1 MGQANLVQTR
11 KECVDYSGCRW
22 FPPYEQF
29 QRWGMPGCW
38 WVEFSRVEKMALL
51 LLRVCFI
58 SVAAGIA
65 TLLLRVGWDGPPY
78 TAYLVIFGIVLA
90 AVGVI
95 AVDIFTPRKQI
106 EVISA
111 IYFGL
116 LVGILLTY
124 VLWIALSPLIPENS
138 YAPPAQLLTAAIL
151 CYMCTSLLLQTK
163 DDFRFVIPYVEF
175 ARDLKGV
182 RPIILDT
189 SAIID
194 GRLAE
199 LTETNVVESQLV
211 MPGFVLAELQAIAD
225 SNDRLRRARGRRGL
239 DILNKLR
246 TQPMMDFQI
255 YDRELP
261 EFAGQPVDMKLV
273 ILAKH
278 LEGKLITGDFNL
290 NKVAK
295 VHNVQVINL
304 NEVAA
309 SLRPQ
314 FLPGESFEVR
324 IVKAGEGPEQ
334 GVGYLDD
341 GTMVVIEGGRHRIN
355 ATLNVVVT
363 STLQTQAG
371 RMLFAKVDEDPV
383 RA

>member
-1 MGQANLVQTR
+1 
-11 KECVDYSGCRW
+11 
-22 FPPYEQF
+22 
-29 QRWGMPGCW
+29 
-38 WVEFSRVEKMALL
+38 MALL
-51 LLRVCFI
+51 ILRVCFI
-58 SVAAGIA
+58 CVTAGIA
-65 TLLLRVGWDGPPY
+65 TLVLKLEFTGPAFLP
-78 TAYLVIFGIVLA
+78 YLVIFGTILLA
-90 AVGVI
+90 LGVI

-116 LVGILLTY
+116 LVGVLLTY
-124 VLWIALSPLIPENS
+124 VLWVALAPLIPDTTS
-138 YAPPAQLLTAAIL
+138 AAPVQLMMAAIF
-151 CYMCTSLLLQTK
+151 CYACTSLLLQTK

-175 ARDLKGV
+175 SRDLKGL
-182 RPIILDT
+182 RPIVLDT

-199 LTETNVVESQLV
+199 LTETNIIESQLV
-211 MPGFVLAELQAIAD
+211 MPGFVLNELQGIAD

-239 DILNKLR
+239 DILNRLR
-246 TQPMMDFQI
+246 TQPKIEFQI

-261 EFAGQPVDMKLV
+261 EFEGQPVDMKLV
-273 ILAKH
+273 MLAKH

-295 VHNVQVINL
+295 VHNVPVINL

-314 FLPGESFEVR
+314 FLPGETFEVR
-324 IVKAGEGPEQ
+324 VVKAGEGPEQ
-334 GVGYLDD
+334 GIGYLDD

-371 RMLFAKVDEDPV
+371 RMLFAKVDESSV
-383 RA
+383 RSTT

>member
-1 MGQANLVQTR
+1 MV
-11 KECVDYSGCRW
+11 
-22 FPPYEQF
+22 
-29 QRWGMPGCW
+29 
-38 WVEFSRVEKMALL
+38 LL
-51 LLRVCFI
+51 ILRVAFI
-58 SVAAGIA
+58 CVTAGIA
-65 TLLLRVGWDGPPY
+65 TLVLRLNLNGPEFLPY
-78 TAYLVIFGIVLA
+78 LIIFGTVLLA
-90 AVGVI
+90 LGVI
-95 AVDIFTPRKQI
+95 AVDVFTPRKRI

-116 LVGILLTY
+116 LVGVLLAYVMILALT
-124 VLWIALSPLIPENS
+124 PLLPENRS
-138 YAPPAQLLTAAIL
+138 LVIPIQLIVGAIL
-151 CYMCTSLLLQTK
+151 CYVCTSLLLQTK

-175 ARDLKGV
+175 SRELKGA
-182 RPIILDT
+182 RPLVLDT
-189 SAIID
+189 SALID

-199 LTETNVVESQLV
+199 LVSTSIVENQLI

-239 DILNKLR
+239 DIVNRLR
-246 TQPMMDFQI
+246 TESKLDFQI

-273 ILAKH
+273 FLAKH
-278 LEGKLITGDFNL
+278 LEGKLVTGDFNL

-295 VHNVQVINL
+295 VHSVQVINL

-309 SLRPQ
+309 ALRPQ
-314 FLPGESFEVR
+314 FLPGETFEVR
-324 IVKAGEGPEQ
+324 IAKAGEGPDQ
-334 GVGYLDD
+334 GIGYLED

-371 RMLFAKVDEDPV
+371 RMLFAKVDESSV

>member
-1 MGQANLVQTR
+1 
-11 KECVDYSGCRW
+11 
-22 FPPYEQF
+22 
-29 QRWGMPGCW
+29 
-38 WVEFSRVEKMALL
+38 MALL
-51 LLRVCFI
+51 ILRVCFI
-58 SVAAGIA
+58 CVAAGVA
-65 TLLLRVGWDGPPY
+65 TLLLRIGWEGPSY
-78 TAYLVIFGIVLA
+78 TPYLVIFGTVLLSL
-90 AVGVI
+90 GVI

-106 EVISA
+106 EVITA

-124 VLWIALSPLIPENS
+124 ILWVALAPLIPDS
-138 YAPPAQLLTAAIL
+138 PYAAPAQLLMAAVL
-151 CYMCTSLLLQTK
+151 CYGCTSLLLQTK

-175 ARDLKGV
+175 SRDLKGI
-182 RPIILDT
+182 RPIVLDT

-194 GRLAE
+194 GRLAD
-199 LTETNVVESQLV
+199 LAETNIIESQLV
-211 MPGFVLAELQAIAD
+211 MPGFVLAELQSIAD
-225 SNDRLRRARGRRGL
+225 SSDRLRRARGRRGL

-246 TQPMMDFQI
+246 AHPNIDFQI

-261 EFAGQPVDMKLV
+261 EFSGQPVDMKLV
-273 ILAKH
+273 ILAKQ
-278 LEGKLITGDFNL
+278 LEGKIITGDFNL

-295 VHNVQVINL
+295 VHNVPVINL

-314 FLPGESFEVR
+314 FLPGETFEVR
-324 IVKAGEGPEQ
+324 VVKAGEGPEQ
-334 GVGYLDD
+334 GVGYLED

-371 RMLFAKVDEDPV
+371 RMIFAKVDEAAV

>member
-1 MGQANLVQTR
+1 L
-11 KECVDYSGCRW
+11 
-22 FPPYEQF
+22 
-29 QRWGMPGCW
+29 
-38 WVEFSRVEKMALL
+38 AL
-51 LLRVCFI
+51 
-58 SVAAGIA
+58 
-65 TLLLRVGWDGPPY
+65 
-78 TAYLVIFGIVLA
+78 
-90 AVGVI
+90 GVI
-95 AVDIFTPRKQI
+95 AVDIFTPRKRI

-116 LVGILLTY
+116 LVGVLLAYVMILALT
-124 VLWIALSPLIPENS
+124 PLLPENRS
-138 YAPPAQLLTAAIL
+138 LVIPIQLIVGAIL
-151 CYMCTSLLLQTK
+151 CYVCTSLLLQTK

-175 ARDLKGV
+175 SRELKGA
-182 RPIILDT
+182 RPLVLDT
-189 SAIID
+189 SALID

-199 LTETNVVESQLV
+199 LVSTSIVENQLI

-239 DILNKLR
+239 DIVNRLR
-246 TQPMMDFQI
+246 TESKLDFQI

-273 ILAKH
+273 FLAKH
-278 LEGKLITGDFNL
+278 LEGKLVTGDFNL

-295 VHNVQVINL
+295 VHSVQVINL

-309 SLRPQ
+309 ALRPQ
-314 FLPGESFEVR
+314 FLPGETFEVR
-324 IVKAGEGPEQ
+324 IAKAGEGPDQ
-334 GVGYLDD
+334 GIGYLED

-371 RMLFAKVDEDPV
+371 RMLFAKVDESSV

>member
-1 MGQANLVQTR
+1 MV
-11 KECVDYSGCRW
+11 
-22 FPPYEQF
+22 
-29 QRWGMPGCW
+29 
-38 WVEFSRVEKMALL
+38 LL
-51 LLRVCFI
+51 ILRVAFI
-58 SVAAGIA
+58 CVTAGIA
-65 TLLLRVGWDGPPY
+65 TLVLRLNLNGPEFLPY
-78 TAYLVIFGIVLA
+78 LIIFGTVLLA
-90 AVGVI
+90 LGVI
-95 AVDIFTPRKQI
+95 AVDIFTPRKRI

-116 LVGILLTY
+116 LVGVLLAYVMILALT
-124 VLWIALSPLIPENS
+124 PLLPENRS
-138 YAPPAQLLTAAIL
+138 LVIPIQLIVGAIL
-151 CYMCTSLLLQTK
+151 CYVCTSLLLQTK

-175 ARDLKGV
+175 SRELKGA
-182 RPIILDT
+182 RPLVLDT
-189 SAIID
+189 SALID

-199 LTETNVVESQLV
+199 LVSTSIVENQLI

-239 DILNKLR
+239 DIVNRLR
-246 TQPMMDFQI
+246 TESKLDFQI

-273 ILAKH
+273 FLAKH
-278 LEGKLITGDFNL
+278 LEGKLVTGDFNL

-295 VHNVQVINL
+295 VHSVQVINL

-309 SLRPQ
+309 ALRPQ
-314 FLPGESFEVR
+314 FLPGETFEVR
-324 IVKAGEGPEQ
+324 IAKAGEGPDQ
-334 GVGYLDD
+334 GIGYLED
-341 GTMVVIEGGRHRIN
+341 GTMVVIEGGRHRIS

-371 RMLFAKVDEDPV
+371 RMLFAKVDESSV